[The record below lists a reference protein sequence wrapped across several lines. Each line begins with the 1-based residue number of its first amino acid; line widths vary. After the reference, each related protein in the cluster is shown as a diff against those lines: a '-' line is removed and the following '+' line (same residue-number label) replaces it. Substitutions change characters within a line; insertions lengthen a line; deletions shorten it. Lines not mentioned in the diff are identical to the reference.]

1 MLIIMQVI
9 GYSRGQ
15 HLLSKIGFPGRPD
28 PELNPRERPLGVATI
43 TTLSYARKHNL
54 PVFTGTLHR
63 MSQTTAKSNPRVRL
77 VSVSAEDAGQRID
90 NFLARHLK
98 GVPKS
103 HIYRILRR
111 GEVRVNSGRIK
122 AQYRICAGDKVRIPP
137 VRVSPEK
144 SAPMAAARL
153 DLEKHILFENTR
165 CLVLNKP
172 SGIAVHGGSGL
183 SFGVIEAL
191 RASRPDAPYL
201 ELAHRLDRETSGCL
215 VIAKRRS
222 FLRLFHEQLR
232 NGEVV
237 KQYLALL
244 AGHLAGGRQKVSAPL
259 RKNQLKGGERVVVVD
274 EANGKEALTIF
285 SPVSQ
290 FATATLAEVD
300 LKTGRTHQIR
310 VHGAHIGHPLA
321 GDGKYGDPEF
331 NRSLRKSGLRRLF
344 LHAHRLEFIDSESAS
359 GQSISVSAPLDASLK
374 AVLDSLETS

>member
-1 MLIIMQVI
+1 MTE
-9 GYSRGQ
+9 S
-15 HLLSKIGFPGRPD
+15 P
-28 PELNPRERPLGVATI
+28 
-43 TTLSYARKHNL
+43 
-54 PVFTGTLHR
+54 
-63 MSQTTAKSNPRVRL
+63 AKSTPKVRL
-77 VSVSAEDAGQRID
+77 VSVTDEDAGQRID

-122 AQYRICAGDKVRIPP
+122 AQYKVCAGDMVRIPP

-144 SAPMAAARL
+144 TVPPAAARI
-153 DLEKHILFENTR
+153 DWDKRILFENNR

-183 SFGVIEAL
+183 SFGVIESL
-191 RASRPDAPYL
+191 RASRPQAPYL

-215 VIAKRRS
+215 VIAKKRS

-244 AGHLAGGRQKVSAPL
+244 AGHWPGGRQTVDVPL
-259 RKNQLKGGERVVVVD
+259 RKNQLQGGERMVVVD
-274 EANGKEALTIF
+274 EEGGKQALTIF
-285 SPVSQ
+285 RPVSRYSS
-290 FATATLAEVD
+290 ATLAEVD

-310 VHGAHIGHPLA
+310 VHAAHIGHPLA
-321 GDGKYGDPEF
+321 GDEKYGDSEF
-331 NRSLRKSGLRRLF
+331 NRRLRSRGLRRLF
-344 LHAHRLEFIDSESAS
+344 LHAHRLEFADSNAGEPV
-359 GQSISVSAPLDASLK
+359 SVSAPLDFGLK